1 MRVLGTAGHVDHG
14 KSTLVRALT
23 GIDPDRLREEQ
34 QRQMTIDLGF
44 AWMTLPGGE
53 EVGIVDVPGHRDFIE
68 NMLAGVTGIDAAL
81 LVVAADEGVMP
92 QTREHL
98 AILDLLEVSR
108 GVACLTKIDLVD
120 DPSWLALVSDEVREL
135 LAPTRLASAP
145 LIPVSAVR
153 GDGLDDLR
161 AALAGALKE
170 APLRADLGKPRL
182 PIDRAFTIAG
192 FGTVVTGT
200 LSDGSLAAG
209 QEVTILPDAHRA
221 RIRSLQTHK
230 ARVERAVPGSRTAAN
245 LVGVEVRDLERG
257 DVLTLPETYPSTRV
271 LDVRFRLLPEPSAPL
286 RHNQEV
292 KLFLASAQ
300 RLARVR
306 VLGMDEVPP
315 GAEAWLQ
322 LVIDRPIVAAR
333 GDHFILRRP
342 SPGATLGGGRV
353 VDASPARLHRRMNR
367 AALESLSRRAQ
378 GSAGEILAQSI
389 QVLGP
394 GPLRAA
400 VERAGLGDEAA
411 AEAIAEL
418 EGSGRLIMLG
428 QGAGEARADTIVVTR
443 EAWQDLT
450 RRMRDVLGAYHA
462 ANPLRLGMPREELKS
477 RLRMHPRAFAA
488 AVETASREGLV
499 FDRGARLALPE
510 HQMLLSPAQ
519 NARVEALRSRF
530 RASPSTPPSVK
541 ECLEE
546 VGEEVWA
553 HLVESGEFVLLTA
566 EVVFERSEYEAM
578 VGKIREA
585 LADGATI
592 TVAEVRDRF
601 NTSRKFALALME
613 HLDATGVTV
622 REGDFRKLVRAA
634 TEGGEK
640 G

>member
-1 MRVLGTAGHVDHG
+1 MH
-14 KSTLVRALT
+14 
-23 GIDPDRLREEQ
+23 
-34 QRQMTIDLGF
+34 
-44 AWMTLPGGE
+44 
-53 EVGIVDVPGHRDFIE
+53 
-68 NMLAGVTGIDAAL
+68 
-81 LVVAADEGVMP
+81 VMP
-92 QTREHL
+92 
-98 AILDLLEVSR
+98 
-108 GVACLTKIDLVD
+108 
-120 DPSWLALVSDEVREL
+120 
-135 LAPTRLASAP
+135 ASAII
-145 LIPVSAVR
+145 LQSYC
-153 GDGLDDLR
+153 
-161 AALAGALKE
+161 
-170 APLRADLGKPRL
+170 
-182 PIDRAFTIAG
+182 
-192 FGTVVTGT
+192 
-200 LSDGSLAAG
+200 LSCFS
-209 QEVTILPDAHRA
+209 
-221 RIRSLQTHK
+221 
-230 ARVERAVPGSRTAAN
+230 RAVM
-245 LVGVEVRDLERG
+245 
-257 DVLTLPETYPSTRV
+257 
-271 LDVRFRLLPEPSAPL
+271 
-286 RHNQEV
+286 
-292 KLFLASAQ
+292 ASK
-300 RLARVR
+300 
-306 VLGMDEVPP
+306 
-315 GAEAWLQ
+315 
-322 LVIDRPIVAAR
+322 
-333 GDHFILRRP
+333 
-342 SPGATLGGGRV
+342 
-353 VDASPARLHRRMNR
+353 
-367 AALESLSRRAQ
+367 
-378 GSAGEILAQSI
+378 
-389 QVLGP
+389 
-394 GPLRAA
+394 
-400 VERAGLGDEAA
+400 
-411 AEAIAEL
+411 
-418 EGSGRLIMLG
+418 GSGRLIMLG

-499 FDRGARLALPE
+499 FDRGSRLALPE
-510 HQMLLSPAQ
+510 HQMLLSPGQ